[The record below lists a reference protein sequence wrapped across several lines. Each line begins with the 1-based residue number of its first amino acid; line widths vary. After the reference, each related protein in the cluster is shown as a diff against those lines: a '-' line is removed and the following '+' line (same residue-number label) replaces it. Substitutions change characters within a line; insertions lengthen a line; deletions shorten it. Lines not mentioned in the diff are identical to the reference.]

1 MLKYTKQFLGMLVTC
16 LALLILGACSADTTA
31 DNSSIN
37 TVTEKTYPVSLE
49 LESQENLLFSKY
61 DVQVYLDEQPL
72 GTIDH
77 GTTSSFTAELTK
89 GQHHLVLKK
98 DDDPSVDGQVS
109 FEVTGET
116 DLRYRFE
123 SNRQQ
128 IILKEIEEE
137 LEMSSTSSSQESSS
151 SSSED
156 SSSTQLS
163 SNSSS
168 SETTERSSS
177 SQTEASEE
185 PIPEVIGQD
194 HPDLAAILT
203 SNRPELGRQFAEKYK
218 GKVIEFDGHVAYINP
233 HGNYKT
239 LYDILID
246 GGDWVSLEQTNYFG
260 INMQFQNIAPAMS
273 VLSELD
279 DLYLGQNLHIKARVL
294 EFTRGELL
302 ILEPIEVSAR

>member
-16 LALLILGACSADTTA
+16 LALLILGACSTDTTA

-61 DVQVYLDEQPL
+61 DVQVYLDEKPL

-109 FEVTGET
+109 FEVTGEM

-123 SNRQQ
+123 SNRKQ

-137 LEMSSTSSSQESSS
+137 LEMSSTSSSQESAS

-168 SETTERSSS
+168 SETSSS
-177 SQTEASEE
+177 S
-185 PIPEVIGQD
+185 
-194 HPDLAAILT
+194 
-203 SNRPELGRQFAEKYK
+203 
-218 GKVIEFDGHVAYINP
+218 
-233 HGNYKT
+233 
-239 LYDILID
+239 
-246 GGDWVSLEQTNYFG
+246 
-260 INMQFQNIAPAMS
+260 
-273 VLSELD
+273 
-279 DLYLGQNLHIKARVL
+279 
-294 EFTRGELL
+294 
-302 ILEPIEVSAR
+302 

>member
-1 MLKYTKQFLGMLVTC
+1 
-16 LALLILGACSADTTA
+16 
-31 DNSSIN
+31 
-37 TVTEKTYPVSLE
+37 
-49 LESQENLLFSKY
+49 
-61 DVQVYLDEQPL
+61 
-72 GTIDH
+72 
-77 GTTSSFTAELTK
+77 
-89 GQHHLVLKK
+89 
-98 DDDPSVDGQVS
+98 
-109 FEVTGET
+109 
-116 DLRYRFE
+116 
-123 SNRQQ
+123 
-128 IILKEIEEE
+128 
-137 LEMSSTSSSQESSS
+137 MSSTSFSQESSS

-168 SETTERSSS
+168 SETSSS

-185 PIPEVIGQD
+185 PIPEVIGQA

-239 LYDILID
+239 RYDILIN
-246 GGDWVSLEQTNYFG
+246 GGDWMSMEETHYLGV
-260 INMQFQNIAPAMS
+260 NMQFQNIAPAMS